1 MRANWVVIPDRI
13 EREGGREEG
22 GGEGGGRG
30 WETDRIIEKRVTTS
44 LLKKGNFPKR
54 NIQRQT
60 PAAHRSDMY
69 AE

>member
-1 MRANWVVIPDRI
+1 MRANWVVIPDHI
-13 EREGGREEG
+13 EREGV
-22 GGEGGGRG
+22 RG
-30 WETDRIIEKRVTTS
+30 LETDRIIEKRVTTS